1 MLDVSLEYAQGDKQK
16 HTVLLLA
23 YIMRRRGREQV
34 KVGPSAAAAA
44 AVGAW
49 QAGSKLAL
57 LMVSLH
63 KVLVVLTHAATS
75 WHLVCSAPSVCCQLI
90 GILTWQPQQL

>member
-44 AVGAW
+44 AAAVGA
-49 QAGSKLAL
+49 
-57 LMVSLH
+57 
-63 KVLVVLTHAATS
+63 
-75 WHLVCSAPSVCCQLI
+75 
-90 GILTWQPQQL
+90 